1 VRLDGDLVLKPFMAI
16 ADETYRLYSDI
27 PV

>member
-1 VRLDGDLVLKPFMAI
+1 VRPDGDLALRPFMAI